1 MTRVVNLYREAY
13 DVYIGR
19 PGKGMAGQWGN
30 PFPVHRGASPDASL
44 IQYEQYLRNKV
55 ATDPQF
61 REELLKLNGKV
72 LGCFC
77 KPKPCHGDIMI
88 QVINELLESNH

>member
-19 PGKGMAGQWGN
+19 PGKGMAGPWGN
-30 PFPVHRGASPDASL
+30 PFPVPRGASPDASL

-61 REELLKLNGKV
+61 RKDLLALQGKV

-88 QVINELLESNH
+88 QVINELLESGH